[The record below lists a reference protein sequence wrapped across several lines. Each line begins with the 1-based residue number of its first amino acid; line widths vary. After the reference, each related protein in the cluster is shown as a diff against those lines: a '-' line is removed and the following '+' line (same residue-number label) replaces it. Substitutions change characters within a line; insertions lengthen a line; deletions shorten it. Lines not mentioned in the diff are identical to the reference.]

1 MNSYSHNQKTKK
13 NQVSKTRRTKII
25 ENITSFSL
33 HNDIICLQESHTPE
47 NSPFYNFLP
56 KTLRRFSNPASNS
69 ALAGTDIFVRK
80 DFAQFFDI
88 KHILVAPG
96 HIQLLRFSPKG
107 DRPLFNQCFTV
118 MNVYLPSGSG
128 SDYSHLRDSCLTK
141 LCEVESDRY
150 VFAAGDWN
158 MTEHESDSAGGDHK
172 ATSRS
177 TRQLFTKFLS
187 IHGLTE
193 VYQPTHTFFRATSSS
208 RLDRIYVSHSPAEK
222 CLMAPSVSIPSH
234 PHMPGTG
241 KDKGPSDH
249 FPVQLAFYPAASAK
263 HTRFKIPKF
272 IANDGK
278 FLDCVRTSL
287 SRKPHLS
294 HPVKAWLQFK
304 AVIRESAIFV
314 MRELRLQAL
323 NKAALLT
330 KAIGVFRSLRS
341 GAVSFGSALHSLRN
355 ETSLH
360 AAVLADSK
368 SSTVH
373 LKHVQGVISSVYK
386 SHPPVVSPKT
396 QSFLKSAKNSLPG
409 ESKSLLTHLFEDCT

>member
-1 MNSYSHNQKTKK
+1 
-13 NQVSKTRRTKII
+13 
-25 ENITSFSL
+25 
-33 HNDIICLQESHTPE
+33 
-47 NSPFYNFLP
+47 
-56 KTLRRFSNPASNS
+56 
-69 ALAGTDIFVRK
+69 
-80 DFAQFFDI
+80 
-88 KHILVAPG
+88 
-96 HIQLLRFSPKG
+96 
-107 DRPLFNQCFTV
+107 V

-128 SDYSHLRDSCLTK
+128 RDFSHLRDSCLTK

-158 MTEHESDSAGGDHK
+158 MTEHESDSAGARGDHK
-172 ATSRS
+172 ATARS
-177 TRQLFTKFLS
+177 TRQLFTKCLS
-187 IHGLTE
+187 IHDLTE
-193 VYQPTHTFFRATSSS
+193 VYQPSHTFFRATSSS

-222 CLMAPSVSIPSH
+222 CLMAPSVTIPSH

-272 IANDGK
+272 IANDGN
-278 FLDCVRTSL
+278 FLDRVRTSL

-360 AAVLADSK
+360 AAVLSDSK

-386 SHPPVVSPKT
+386 SHPPVPLSPKT
-396 QSFLKSAKNSLPG
+396 QSFLKSVKNSLPG
-409 ESKSLLTHLFEDCT
+409 ERKKPTHTFV